1 MWCVIMARIL
11 KILLISI
18 LCLIVIPFNIK
29 AENILPGYSE
39 WSEKPTGSPNEVSA
53 IQYGH
58 KLPIEWSPL
67 STENPSSFTKDYKVI
82 GQDIKH
88 YAFDGTN
95 RVWSD
100 VNAKSLYTWDFGYK
114 ANVTYAYIDV
124 DTYRGGYDDN
134 YQAPPMQLYCDGRK
148 IGSVGTHDVLKNWA
162 PSLNHS
168 CRYMELKMSDSSGGG
183 RNRTMIVGTWITTT
197 ATFYSYVTKWS
208 EPTDWR
214 FEKPYKRIYGE
225 NPEIP
230 VERTVYSHPLN
241 YRINYDLDGG
251 TFVGSPVYTYTVFD
265 EVILPGA
272 NKTGYDFLGF
282 VDSKGNI
289 VSKIEKGTYGDI
301 TLKATYKRKPPTLY
315 ISYTYFDREDKKL
328 PIRELIERVN
338 GSARDELDGDISD
351 DIKIEKIVY
360 NANYTVNN
368 PNSLDLSNAGYI
380 DVTFYV
386 LNSGNIRAEI
396 TRRFYILDKG
406 QEIENYDS
414 GLKIYSRYISEEF
427 KDSLDNNS
435 IWRTKDYVDVLFNAY
450 RK

>member
-1 MWCVIMARIL
+1 M
-11 KILLISI
+11 
-18 LCLIVIPFNIK
+18 
-29 AENILPGYSE
+29 
-39 WSEKPTGSPNEVSA
+39 
-53 IQYGH
+53 
-58 KLPIEWSPL
+58 
-67 STENPSSFTKDYKVI
+67 
-82 GQDIKH
+82 
-88 YAFDGTN
+88 
-95 RVWSD
+95 
-100 VNAKSLYTWDFGYK
+100 
-114 ANVTYAYIDV
+114 
-124 DTYRGGYDDN
+124 
-134 YQAPPMQLYCDGRK
+134 
-148 IGSVGTHDVLKNWA
+148 
-162 PSLNHS
+162 
-168 CRYMELKMSDSSGGG
+168 
-183 RNRTMIVGTWITTT
+183 
-197 ATFYSYVTKWS
+197 
-208 EPTDWR
+208 
-214 FEKPYKRIYGE
+214 
-225 NPEIP
+225 
-230 VERTVYSHPLN
+230 
-241 YRINYDLDGG
+241 
-251 TFVGSPVYTYTVFD
+251 VGSPVYTYTVFD

-301 TLKATYKRKPPTLY
+301 SLKATYKRKSPTLY

-406 QEIENYDS
+406 QEIEDYDS

-427 KDSLDNNS
+427 KDSLDNKS